1 MFSTLY
7 ENMMMMVVWW
17 GVETETSFS
26 LTPVPLKCKA
36 YERKRSLPVTIL
48 ILFPKLFTCSLYL
61 SCEPIFYG
69 ISPWFSSIRHNF
81 ISNFSRKKPI
91 KGSENKK
98 LKNKYQI
105 SPFLRTIKN
114 NKYMFWWCRIVWKA
128 FWIEMP
134 YGCVHFMRKWWNVL
148 QSIFLCGT
156 FTGGGVL
163 AMRHYDEATAVERR
177 NARRS
182 SLIYILLSS
191 CLSRAHRLLQ
201 RKSVGERKQ
210 LEWKFKA
217 KENMLV
223 SSFMQSHTNKYF
235 VKEAFVRSSS
245 IFLCEVVLM
254 MFVQN
259 VLGTEGKIY
268 IWIFSF
274 ILPSFGTTNISWF
287 IQTSL
292 ERYFFRFTFSAN
304 LFYFIPK
311 WK

>member
-1 MFSTLY
+1 MRTFY
-7 ENMMMMVVWW
+7 EKIV
-17 GVETETSFS
+17 
-26 LTPVPLKCKA
+26 
-36 YERKRSLPVTIL
+36 
-48 ILFPKLFTCSLYL
+48 
-61 SCEPIFYG
+61 
-69 ISPWFSSIRHNF
+69 
-81 ISNFSRKKPI
+81 
-91 KGSENKK
+91 
-98 LKNKYQI
+98 KN
-105 SPFLRTIKN
+105 
-114 NKYMFWWCRIVWKA
+114 
-128 FWIEMP
+128 
-134 YGCVHFMRKWWNVL
+134 L

-223 SSFMQSHTNKYF
+223 SPSFMQSHTNKYF

-268 IWIFSF
+268 IYGFFISF
-274 ILPSFGTTNISWF
+274 CPLLD
-287 IQTSL
+287 IQIYHDS
-292 ERYFFRFTFSAN
+292 YKPVSNDVFFRFTYSAN
-304 LFYFIPK
+304 LFYFILK